1 MPPIEG
7 CRCRNLE
14 SSMPAALAWVSR
26 YVSCLLCVVVFGCSS
41 LKRSNESI
49 VRVQT
54 TDSQTRSGNS
64 SRAGRLTLAGIR
76 ALHKRE
82 IHLAEKKFREAIRAD
97 FTYGPAHSNLGL
109 MHYEQG
115 NLYQAVTAF
124 EQAREFLPNDPSV
137 LYNLALALESAGR
150 TDEALD
156 LYYQAN
162 EMDPVNPI
170 FLGNLVRLRIKLGE
184 RDEFLQHQLRELVL
198 IETRPDWRRWADR
211 QLGLNLNF
219 ALDRGPET
227 PDLES
232 TVRDSRDRDGSEIE
246 TRIID
251 LTPVMPTSSTQP
263 ANQLR
268 GAIVPESNLKEPTPT
283 ASDSSSMESL
293 LEQPGIDL
301 LPPITRSTTNP
312 LPGKS
317 VLQEQYVEDLSVED
331 GSSR

>member
-1 MPPIEG
+1 M
-7 CRCRNLE
+7 
-14 SSMPAALAWVSR
+14 
-26 YVSCLLCVVVFGCSS
+26 
-41 LKRSNESI
+41 KRSNESI

-54 TDSQTRSGNS
+54 AEGQSGSGNAP
-64 SRAGRLTLAGIR
+64 RAGRLTLAGIR

-97 FTYGPAHSNLGL
+97 FSYGPAHSNLGL

-115 NLYQAVTAF
+115 NLYQAVIAF
-124 EQAREFLPNDPSV
+124 EQARELLPNDPSV

-170 FLGNLVRLRIKLGE
+170 FLGNLVRLKIKLGE

-211 QLGLNLNF
+211 QLGLNLNLS
-219 ALDRGPET
+219 LDRGPAT

-232 TVRDSRDRDGSEIE
+232 TVRDSRERDDSEFE
-246 TRIID
+246 SKIID
-251 LTPVMPTSSTQP
+251 LTPVMPTSPTQP
-263 ANQLR
+263 NNQLR
-268 GAIVPESNLKEPTPT
+268 GQLVPEPVVPEPSIQDPTPT
-283 ASDSSSMESL
+283 GSDSSSMESL
-293 LEQPGIDL
+293 LEQPAMDL
-301 LPPITRSTTNP
+301 LPPMTRPTTDA
-312 LPGKS
+312 LPGES
-317 VLQEQYVEDLSVED
+317 VLQEQYVEDLSIED
-331 GSSR
+331 GSRR